1 MSISDEQVRDAL
13 RSVRYPGFS
22 RAIVSFGLVKDVQID
37 RGDVKVQ
44 LALATNDPNIP
55 ATIKNDAEKVLRA
68 LAGVRTAKI
77 LIDIHAPPAGAGASV
92 GATRIPGIK
101 HVIAVASGKG
111 GVGKSTVAANI
122 AVALEQTKARVGL
135 CDCDI
140 YGPSIS
146 LMFGTRE
153 RPTATEENKIVPIK
167 QYNLK
172 LMSMGFLLDDTSPA
186 ILRGPMVTRYTQ
198 QFLRQVEWGELDYL
212 VLDLP
217 PGTGDIQ
224 LTIVQTVALSGAI
237 IVTTPQEVA
246 LIDARK
252 AATMFE
258 KVNVPVLGLVENM
271 SYFVCPGDGKRYD
284 IFGSGGGEREAKRLR
299 VPLLGQIPLDIAT
312 RESGDRGMPI
322 VGENRQSAVA
332 QEFLKIAGRIRDAVI

>member
-1 MSISDEQVRDAL
+1 MSISEEQVRDAL

-22 RAIVSFGLVKDVQID
+22 RDIVSFGLVKGVQID
-37 RGDVKVQ
+37 RGEVKVQ

-55 ATIKNDAEKVLRA
+55 ATIKNDSEKILRDLDGVLS
-68 LAGVRTAKI
+68 AKV

-101 HVIAVASGKG
+101 HVIAIASGKG
-111 GVGKSTVAANI
+111 GVGKSTVAANL

-153 RPTATEENKIVPIK
+153 RPTATDENKIIPIE

-172 LMSMGFLLDDTSPA
+172 LMSMGFFVSPS
-186 ILRGPMVTRYTQ
+186 
-198 QFLRQVEWGELDYL
+198 D
-212 VLDLP
+212 
-217 PGTGDIQ
+217 
-224 LTIVQTVALSGAI
+224 
-237 IVTTPQEVA
+237 
-246 LIDARK
+246 
-252 AATMFE
+252 
-258 KVNVPVLGLVENM
+258 N
-271 SYFVCPGDGKRYD
+271 KRYD

-299 VPLLGQIPLDIAT
+299 VPLLGQVPIDIAT
-312 RESGDRGMPI
+312 REAGDRGQPI
-322 VGENRQSAVA
+322 VGQDRQSPVAVEFMAIA
-332 QEFLKIAGRIRDAVI
+332 QRIREALA